1 MDKMIKLR
9 LNASSAQACAL
20 DETTCQFT
28 RAFNMVCTYGWSA
41 EEKNGTA
48 LHHATYRDTKVRAP
62 GLVSDLHIQARVKAT
77 EAVKSALALNK
88 DGQEGLRSPL
98 HRLPTSV

>member
-1 MDKMIKLR
+1 MDRTITLR
-9 LNASSAQACAL
+9 LKASPAQAGAL
-20 DETTCQFT
+20 NETICQFT

-48 LHHATYRDTKVRAP
+48 LHHATYRDSKVRAP

-77 EAVKSALALNK
+77 IHPK
-88 DGQEGLRSPL
+88 GRRSL
-98 HRLPTSV
+98 SRT